1 MNKTLK
7 AFCFAVAIF
16 LIFLGVSFSQNQSS
30 SEEFNVTEK
39 VLLNLKNNFTANVS
53 VKNNANYNIT
63 LTFENSSAIQ
73 SLYVPNS
80 SLYFLVINETGD
92 YSKENF
98 ILNNSRANFTIQVYC
113 NQTYCFPGKY
123 KGNFIIFNSTN
134 QTENATVEV
143 EVDLPIFTDEN
154 GTSFFIGVFPYN
166 SSTYHSLYFNTSS
179 LENATGV
186 TILLIDMTL
195 GNGTEANG
203 TSYLDIFLLDE
214 SGNLRAKSL
223 VKEVACENQTEC
235 YDIKLLNYKYLPKN
249 EVWEIRVANS
259 TKEVIY
265 AGILTLTTLNITN
278 ESEQISE
285 IDFGGLNSTLSLKS
299 TTIDL
304 KNEGQRPLEVSDG
317 PNFISF
323 AYLERFEGNSS
334 KNFTILIPGGEI
346 VNWTEVSLEWKGSSS
361 EYSLFVYDPLGN
373 LKGES
378 TNKST
383 SAKVCNVERE
393 EFVKIEQKDL
403 LPGYW
408 KISVTNTTSS
418 NDDYNL
424 TVFLYLNSREWVKT
438 NFTSSILNYTN
449 STAVEINLTLGKTAL
464 DGEYI
469 GYINYIH
476 DDYGLSWIT
485 LPIHA
490 YVNTSML
497 VVNGT
502 FNSSLI
508 KLKENTEFNTTKTL
522 NITIENPGSYA
533 LILNSTSSG
542 ILKNRD
548 KNITLLFDAP
558 SSIPPNSS
566 GLLNITLIINT
577 LNTSNTPGTYEGWV
591 YLNSSEAN
599 PYKAFNLTLQVNLT
613 DELKVEI
620 YDLKT
625 ADGDK
630 EVENPSLS
638 ENITLV
644 FNVTLVN
651 NTSFESLLKD
661 NFKVWL
667 NHANVSYRI
676 PGEGELDVTN
686 ASNSIFNGN
695 YSANF
700 SLPSQKPGGL
710 YIVNLRATYGSLSGE
725 DSFNYLLVNNTG
737 LRMNPIADFSVYN
750 GTSFLVNVSIDNF
763 GPLNATNAIIKI
775 TPGNCLAS
783 VAFHSGR
790 CEGVSLTGGS
800 EVTFNLSGN
809 KVNACYVVWNLTAG
823 TPSDSIA
830 SCDSKIEG
838 ISGAWFWNLTFWTT
852 VTKQTGGGA
861 GGGAQP
867 YYFYNLT
874 FIKAESLIVLKQNST
889 NSTIVII
896 KNTGNA
902 SQEIT
907 FGILNINSSWYRINS
922 TGATLAPNQQAAFL
936 VNFSVGMEEAKDYA
950 GRFRAYSPNKTIISD
965 FTLRILPLVVIN
977 ESQIREINDTLLIYK
992 VEMLNYSLQINA
1004 SKQKGYD
1011 VSSAEQI
1018 FSELEKKIEEAES
1031 FIAQGNYTAAQE
1043 LFPTIQ
1049 TLLNQL
1055 EEELGKITKPEG
1067 KGLDWTLIVIVIV
1080 AIAGAIILIYLFW
1093 PTKTGYIVEKKKYV
1107 YKPKRE
1113 EIKKKL
1119 KEKWEDATKRRK

>member
-1 MNKTLK
+1 MSKTLK
-7 AFCFAVAIF
+7 VFCFAVIIF
-16 LIFLGVSFSQNQSS
+16 LILLGVSFSQNQSS
-30 SEEFNVTEK
+30 SGEFEVTK
-39 VLLNLKNNFTANVS
+39 NVLLNLKNNFTANVS

-80 SLYFLVINETGD
+80 SLYLLVINETGD

-98 ILNNSRANFTIQVYC
+98 ILNNSQANFTIQVYC

-223 VKEVACENQTEC
+223 VKEVICENQTEC

-259 TKEVIY
+259 TEEVIY

-304 KNEGQRPLEVSDG
+304 KNEGQRPLEVLDG
-317 PNFISF
+317 PNLISF
-323 AYLERFEGNSS
+323 AYLKRFEGSGP

-346 VNWTEVSLEWKGSSS
+346 ANWTEVSLEWKGSS

-378 TNKST
+378 INKST

-408 KISVTNTTSS
+408 KISVINTTSS
-418 NDDYNL
+418 NDEYNL

-438 NFTSSILNYTN
+438 NFNSSILNYTN

-476 DDYGLSWIT
+476 NDYGFGWLT

-508 KLKENTEFNTTKTL
+508 KLKENTEFNITKTL

-542 ILKNRD
+542 VLKNGTN
-548 KNITLLFDAP
+548 NITLLFDAP

-591 YLNSSEAN
+591 FLNSSEAN

-613 DELKVEI
+613 NELKVKI

-630 EVENPSLS
+630 EVENPNSD
-638 ENITLV
+638 ENITLI
-644 FNVTLVN
+644 FNVSLVN
-651 NTSFESLLKD
+651 GTVFESLTKD
-661 NFKVWL
+661 NFIVLL
-667 NHANVSYRI
+667 NHKNVSFS
-676 PGEGELDVTN
+676 PSFNFTN
-686 ASNSIFNGN
+686 ANFDGN
-695 YSANF
+695 YTANF
-700 SLPSQKPGGL
+700 TLPAKKPGGFYNL
-710 YIVNLRATYGSLSGE
+710 TLKTTYKSLKGESTFDYI
-725 DSFNYLLVNNTG
+725 FINNTA
-737 LRMNPIADFSVYN
+737 LRMTLSSTEFSVYN

-763 GPLNATNAIIKI
+763 GPLNATNAKIKI

-783 VAFHSGR
+783 ISFHSGK

-809 KVNACYVVWNLTAG
+809 KINACYVVWNLTAG

-830 SCDSKIEG
+830 SCDSRIEG
-838 ISGAWFWNLTFWTT
+838 ISETWFWNLTFWTT
-852 VTKQTGGGA
+852 VSKQTGGGA

-907 FGILNINSSWYRINS
+907 FGILNINSSWYKINS
-922 TGATLAPNQQAAFL
+922 TGATLLPNQQVAFL
-936 VNFSVGMEEAKDYA
+936 VNFSVGMEEPKDYA
-950 GRFRAYSPNKTIISD
+950 GKFRAYSPNKTIISD
-965 FTLRILPLVVIN
+965 FTLRILPLLTIN

-992 VEMLNYSLQINA
+992 VKMLNYSIQINE
-1004 SKQKGYD
+1004 SKQKGYN

-1018 FSELEKKIEEAES
+1018 LLQIEKKIEEAES
-1031 FIAQGNYTAAQE
+1031 FVAQGNYTAAQE
-1043 LFPTIQ
+1043 LLPTIQ

-1119 KEKWEDATKRRK
+1119 KEKWEEATKRRK